1 MAFSTLQK
9 MLSLVSLL
17 LLVMLICSDHVS
29 SHSNEE
35 TQALLTNSSTHLGT
49 ATSPCKWYG
58 ILQPCRECHQNKPH
72 RVHQCVKVRL
82 PPMCNSERYQS
93 VVKGRIDS
101 HLRVTLSNLSVYRKS
116 SFVMPWKMGRRLE
129 KYQKDFLWVNRKLH
143 LGYRLTMC
151 KDKRTE
157 GLNIRDLMF

>member
-93 VVKGRIDS
+93 KNKTLLVVWCIFGSKNFYKLLAKVLAS
-101 HLRVTLSNLSVYRKS
+101 
-116 SFVMPWKMGRRLE
+116 RL
-129 KYQKDFLWVNRKLH
+129 KKVN
-143 LGYRLTMC
+143 
-151 KDKRTE
+151 DKVV
-157 GLNIRDLMF
+157 